1 MLHII
6 AWSSVMC
13 VTQCCAHTY
22 THNKKLSFTCTFY
35 TFVLHSRLNSTKF
48 LPFTDSFLLHLS
60 EEFFSLFFITHTPP
74 NFGLYGHKHPQ
85 AAHRKSCRE
94 NMHQDGAGGQ
104 PQGIITR
111 LLREQG
117 IHIYLLSQTAE
128 KTWPVADHCSSWLCI
143 QRKKP
148 TLPQDVGNTQV

>member
-6 AWSSVMC
+6 VCSSVMC
-13 VTQCCAHTY
+13 DAVLCPHIH
-22 THNKKLSFTCTFY
+22 THNRKLSFTRTFY

-48 LPFTDSFLLHLS
+48 FFPFTVL
-60 EEFFSLFFITHTPP
+60 FFCTYLKIFFPLFFITHTSP

-85 AAHRKSCRE
+85 AVHRKSCRE

-104 PQGIITR
+104 PQGITTR

-117 IHIYLLSQTAE
+117 IHRYPPSQTA
-128 KTWPVADHCSSWLCI
+128 
-143 QRKKP
+143 
-148 TLPQDVGNTQV
+148 